1 MATHCPAFSR
11 PITANILS
19 QGKTAQ
25 PGNTPATLGNP
36 SATRSKLIAT
46 SGNPPATLGNPLAD
60 FGEALANHKNPL
72 AAFGMGLAHPFPFLG
87 IHLPP

>member
-1 MATHCPAFSR
+1 MATHRPAFGR

-25 PGNTPATLGNP
+25 PGNTPTTL
-36 SATRSKLIAT
+36 
-46 SGNPPATLGNPLAD
+46 GNPPATVSKPFATTENAFANL
-60 FGEALANHKNPL
+60 GEAPADLETPL
-72 AAFGMGLAHPFPFLG
+72 AAFGIGLAHPFPFLG